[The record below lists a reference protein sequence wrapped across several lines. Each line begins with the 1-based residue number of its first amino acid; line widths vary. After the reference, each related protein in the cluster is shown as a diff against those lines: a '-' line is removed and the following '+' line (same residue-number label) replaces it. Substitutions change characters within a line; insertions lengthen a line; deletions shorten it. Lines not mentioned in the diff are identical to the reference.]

1 MMSLNEQQTP
11 LHYAAKY
18 GSSEVIKILIDE
30 LKVDKETKDVF
41 NRTPLYLAA
50 EFGILTLICTIMNTL
65 NLFI

>member
-18 GSSEVIKILIDE
+18 GSKEMIEVLIVKF
-30 LKVDKETKDVF
+30 KVEKEARDVF

-50 EFGILTLICTIMNTL
+50 EYGIINLLCTIINIK
-65 NLFI
+65 FVS